1 MSKPKS
7 FWLAWLLCVLF
18 LIITLFDQLLSY
30 KNDPSSLPASILFGL
45 IFLIFITV
53 GAFIASHRPENPIGW
68 IMCAAALIWVFS
80 DFALEYAA
88 FSLITARGSLP
99 LGVFVGL
106 LGSVGRGYAWFS
118 MITFLLLLFPNGH
131 LPSPRWRPLAWLIT
145 ALLIAYPFTFMFD
158 PTPFINS
165 DQRLVAVQ
173 NPLGIPG
180 TSSLFDTLNAL
191 VVVSLFA
198 CVIACIVSV
207 VIRFRRAKGDERQQ
221 LKWLAYGTIMSLL
234 ILVVIIILMVS
245 NVYSGFVPNLVFYL
259 PVLIFSISVGMAILR
274 YRLYN
279 IDIIINR
286 TLVYGT
292 LTILLALVY
301 VGLVI
306 SLGSFVH
313 LFTGQVGQSPLIVV
327 ASTLAIAALVQPLR
341 RRLQIIIDRRFYRR
355 KYDASKVVEAFSA
368 TLRNEVDL
376 NQLREH
382 LLTVV
387 QDTMQP
393 SHVSLWLRGP
403 ASKPLRSDLMQ
414 P

>member
-131 LPSPRWRPLAWLIT
+131 LPSPRWWPLAWLIT

-158 PTPFINS
+158 PTPFLNS

-180 TSSLFDTLNAL
+180 TSSLFDKLNTL
-191 VVVSLFA
+191 VVVSFFA
-198 CVIACIVSV
+198 CAIACIVSV

-245 NVYSGFVPNLVFYL
+245 NVYAGFVPNLVFYL

-286 TLVYGT
+286 TLVYGI
-292 LTILLALVY
+292 LTALLALVY
-301 VGLVI
+301 FGLIFTIQFLLRGII
-306 SLGSFVH
+306 SQNNSIA
-313 LFTGQVGQSPLIVV
+313 IVV
-327 ASTLAIAALVQPLR
+327 STLAIAALFQPLR
-341 RRLQIIIDRRFYRR
+341 HRIQNIIDRHFYRR
-355 KYDASKVVEAFSA
+355 KYDAARIVETFSA
-368 TLRNEVDL
+368 TLRSEVDL
-376 NQLREH
+376 NQLREN
-382 LLTVV
+382 LITVV

-393 SHVSLWLRGP
+393 AHISLWLREP
-403 ASKPLRSDLMQ
+403 NRKSSHPDSMQ
-414 P
+414 S